1 MRLRNQYSLE
11 VKFSMD
17 HVPYVARGEGNSL
30 EEVLED
36 ATYNVDCPDPKTYT
50 PIGELPQKVLGEV
63 MMDFASEMSAA
74 NDYARECAEDRK
86 IPVYAG
92 GEA

>member
-1 MRLRNQYSLE
+1 MRKCQSFE
-11 VKFSMD
+11 VTFEMD
-17 HVPYVARGEGNSL
+17 QVPYVAVGEGASL

-50 PIGELPQKVLGEV
+50 PIGELPSKVLGEV
-63 MMDFASEMSAA
+63 MISFAAEMADA
-74 NDYARECAEDRK
+74 NDYARECAEDRE
-86 IPVYAG
+86 IPVYAR